1 MTKQAEFLQGYVF
14 HYNPYTETWAG
25 FPRECSND
33 YFNGVNNK
41 DIIKH
46 KNVNDIIE
54 YLKISNTKVKRINDV
69 EGD

>member
-1 MTKQAEFLQGYVF
+1 MNTKSEFLQGYIF

-25 FPRECSND
+25 FPREYSND

-41 DIIKH
+41 NIIKH

-54 YLKISNTKVKRINDV
+54 YLKISNTKAKRINNED
-69 EGD
+69 GD